1 MHYVITYDIEDDRL
15 RTQTAKVLQRFGCAR
30 VQKSVFV
37 AAQLEKRYLLQLQTA
52 LHQLLAKRLK
62 PGESLLVFPLRH
74 EHAPEIFVLGHN
86 NILTTFDDP
95 PRKTLL

>member
-1 MHYVITYDIEDDRL
+1 MHYVITYDIEDDHL
-15 RTQTAKVLQRFGCAR
+15 RTQTAKVLQRFGGTR

-37 AAQLEKRYLLQLQTA
+37 VAQLEKRHLLQLQHT

-62 PGESLLVFPLRH
+62 SEESLLIFPLRH
-74 EHAPEIFVLGHN
+74 EHAAEIFILGHN
-86 NILTTFDDP
+86 NILTAFDDP